1 MPALN
6 HAAALEKAA
15 QLLAQW
21 RGKDYSDERM
31 LDHYLERV
39 EKPRKAIAA
48 VVAVADEITR
58 PLLDTIADLEAE
70 EALLQGRV
78 RELRAD
84 LRNLVEYFTAMPD
97 RLPEHFEETFTGT
110 ELKAWLVRE
119 ISAAPTVRGF
129 HE

>member
-97 RLPEHFEETFTGT
+97 RLPEHFEETFTGA

-119 ISAAPTVRGF
+119 ISAAPIVGGF

>member
-31 LDHYLERV
+31 LDHHLERV

>member
-110 ELKAWLVRE
+110 ELKTWLVRE
-119 ISAAPTVRGF
+119 ISAAPTVGGF